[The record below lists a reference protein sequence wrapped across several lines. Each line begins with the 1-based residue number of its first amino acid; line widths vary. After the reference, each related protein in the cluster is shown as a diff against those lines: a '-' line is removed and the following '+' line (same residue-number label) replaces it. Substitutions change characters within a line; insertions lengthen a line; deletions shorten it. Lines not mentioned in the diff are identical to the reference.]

1 VRSKLSLHKRP
12 DPATRPKVDPA
23 KVDLSEA
30 LQMRFI
36 DRDGRY
42 IMQKL
47 VVTYET
53 TFLVAEGQ
61 TGKGRTT
68 ELSRTWIDVPLVPE
82 AYFP

>member
-1 VRSKLSLHKRP
+1 
-12 DPATRPKVDPA
+12 
-23 KVDLSEA
+23 
-30 LQMRFI
+30 MRFI